1 MKSQEITSF
10 VTISLVEGGIDMPYF
25 NTKQLGLFSSY
36 QLNKKEEEKLNRF
49 LLFLEN
55 SGVGELIHRECYK
68 DHSKGGR
75 PPYNYYNLFAASIYA
90 FSKHPGTLRKIEESF
105 KYDVRFMYL
114 MDNENPSYAKIGE
127 FLNNLFVKFHHK
139 IYSLLVNQFIKE
151 TGINI
156 DDCFLDGTKIEANA
170 NKYKFV

>member
-1 MKSQEITSF
+1 
-10 VTISLVEGGIDMPYF
+10 MPYF
-25 NTKQLGLFSSY
+25 ITKQLSLFSSY
-36 QLNKKEEEKLNRF
+36 QLNKKEEEKLNKF

-55 SGVGELIHRECYK
+55 SGIGELIHQECYK

-139 IYSLLVNQFIKE
+139 IYSLLVS
-151 TGINI
+151 
-156 DDCFLDGTKIEANA
+156 
-170 NKYKFV
+170 